1 MLWYIGLILLQAA
14 SCSAEPVL
22 NHRGHRHRHAP
33 RGTAPEHT
41 GPDPADLLSSIAPS
55 AQPLVTGLPAHITTS
70 GESTKSSS
78 VDTYL
83 PTSTV
88 AVITRL
94 VEAGIEQI
102 ALNPTPGPPPGAS
115 GTVITTL
122 NTTGQATQP
131 RLLPPVLTT
140 GPTMVFSLFNNQSLQ
155 RPANRVGSRP
165 EPESEAPESQPD
177 LGSLSIDPEPQ
188 FGNAGSEPGFSPVMP
203 FAAERAVSSN
213 IFAQPISGG
222 TAPPA
227 YFKRRQDHP
236 VPRTGIASPTPLAT
250 NKFYG
255 NLYLGG
261 LRSPAYLHPY
271 AVHWVKGEG
280 VSKSW
285 GLSISHIDASQRVF
299 GPKEPI
305 TGASK
310 FFINPIHIESIILSA
325 ANLGSTTALT
335 IAEMTAFSAMA
346 ELRSNSRA
354 LPSVRIPLVQGSA
367 FITGIYQGATP
378 VIGTGVHFRTITRAL
393 TAPKPGVVKFK
404 IILEN
409 GVTWLL
415 YARNTAG
422 SPLDLQIRNGEM
434 AVSRNAFHGTI
445 QIAKDPGRREAIYD
459 QACGAY
465 ATSTELSGT
474 VKDTI
479 GSYTLKFKK
488 QGLTSSPLLMFALPH
503 MVDSF
508 SSATAKGVT
517 SLRLQTTTKGV
528 GTGVLGDSWTMEE
541 KSLPTNMGFLPW
553 LPGKGALAISSKA
566 KAAILPVARSEIA
579 QDMSAQ
585 SNLDSMYFSGKA
597 LAKFATIVVAV
608 NDMLGDKQLA
618 QTGLKKLKDAYARF
632 AENRQ
637 KFPLFYES
645 AWGGVVS
652 SASYVTGNAGM
663 DFGNTYYNDHHFHYG
678 YFVYTAAVIAKLDS
692 AWGAKNRDFVNT
704 LVRDYANPSSRDK
717 FFPVYRNFD
726 WFHGH
731 SWAHGLYDTLD
742 GNDQESSSED
752 AMSAYAIKM
761 WGSAIG
767 DRNMEARG
775 NLQLATLARS
785 LKYYYL
791 YTNDNK
797 VQPANFIGNK
807 VAGILFEN
815 KIDHTTFF
823 GNNIEYIQGIHMIPL
838 LPFSPLCR
846 STKFV
851 DEEWKAYFSKGR
863 IDSVPGGWRGIL
875 IGNLA
880 QIDAK
885 RAFGF
890 FSANSFDATHLDG
903 GASRTWYMA
912 YSAALGG
919 L

>member
-22 NHRGHRHRHAP
+22 NHQGHHRHRH
-33 RGTAPEHT
+33 TARDSPPEYT
-41 GPDPADLLSSIAPS
+41 SPDPAGLFSSTAPS
-55 AQPLVTGLPAHITTS
+55 PQPVKTVLPGHITTLS
-70 GESTKSSS
+70 GSTKSSS
-78 VDTYL
+78 LDTYL
-83 PTSTV
+83 PTSTIP
-88 AVITRL
+88 VITRL

-102 ALNPTPGPPPGAS
+102 ALNPTPGPPLGAS
-115 GTVITTL
+115 GTIITTL

-140 GPTMVFSLFNNQSLQ
+140 EPTMVFSFLNKSSKQPVNRIAAGPQPESNTPENQS
-155 RPANRVGSRP
+155 
-165 EPESEAPESQPD
+165 E
-177 LGSLSIDPEPQ
+177 LGSLSID
-188 FGNAGSEPGFSPVMP
+188 SESQYEDAVSELGFSPVMLLT
-203 FAAERAVSSN
+203 AERVVSTN
-213 IFAQPISGG
+213 VFAQPISGG
-222 TAPPA
+222 AAPPA
-227 YFKRRQDHP
+227 FFERRQDHP

-250 NKFYG
+250 NKFYS

-261 LRSPAYLHPY
+261 LRSPVYLHPY
-271 AVHWVKGEG
+271 ALHWVKGQG
-280 VSKSW
+280 VTKSW
-285 GLSISHIDASQRVF
+285 GMSISHVEASQRVF
-299 GPKEPI
+299 GPTDPT
-305 TGASK
+305 TGASR
-310 FFINPIHIESIILSA
+310 FFINPIHIESLILSA
-325 ANLGSTTALT
+325 TDLGATTALT
-335 IAEMTAFSAMA
+335 MAQMTAFSAMA
-346 ELRSNSRA
+346 ELRPNNRA

-367 FITGIYQGATP
+367 FITGVYQGSIP
-378 VIGTGVHFRTITRAL
+378 VIGTGVHFKTITRAL
-393 TAPKPGVVKFK
+393 KAPKPGVVKYK

-409 GVTWLL
+409 GATWLL
-415 YARNTAG
+415 YARNMG
-422 SPLDLQIRNGEM
+422 GVPLDLQIRNSKT
-434 AVSRNAFHGTI
+434 AVSTSAFHGTI
-445 QIAKDPGRREAIYD
+445 QIAKDPGNGAAVYD

-474 VKDTI
+474 VKGTV
-479 GSYTLKFKK
+479 GSYTLTFKK

-503 MVDSF
+503 MVASF
-508 SSATAKGVT
+508 NGATTRGVT
-517 SLRLQTTTKGV
+517 PLRLQTTTKGIAA
-528 GTGVLGDSWTMEE
+528 GVLGDSWTVEE
-541 KSLPTNMGFLPW
+541 KSLPTDMGFLPW
-553 LPGKGALAISSKA
+553 LPGKGTLVISSKA
-566 KAAILPVARSEIA
+566 KAAILPIARSEIA

-597 LAKFATIVVAV
+597 LAKFATILIAV

-618 QTGLKKLKDAYARF
+618 QAGLKKLKDAYARF

-652 SASYVTGNAGM
+652 SASYVTGNPGV

-678 YFVYTAAVIAKLDS
+678 YFVYTAAVIAKLDKV
-692 AWGAKNRDFVNT
+692 WGSKNRDFVNT
-704 LVRDYANPSSRDK
+704 LVRDYANPSAKDK

-726 WFHGH
+726 WYHGH

-761 WGSAIG
+761 WGWAIG
-767 DRNMEARG
+767 DRDMEARG

-785 LKYYYL
+785 LRYYYL
-791 YTNDNK
+791 YTSDNN
-797 VQPANFIGNK
+797 VQPAQFIGNK

-838 LPFSPLCR
+838 LPFAPLCR
-846 STKFV
+846 SNRFV
-851 DEEWKAYFSKGR
+851 DEEWQAYFSKGR
-863 IDSVPGGWRGIL
+863 IDSIPGGWRGIL

-880 QIDAK
+880 HIDAK

-890 FSANSFDATHLDG
+890 FSSNGFDASHLDG